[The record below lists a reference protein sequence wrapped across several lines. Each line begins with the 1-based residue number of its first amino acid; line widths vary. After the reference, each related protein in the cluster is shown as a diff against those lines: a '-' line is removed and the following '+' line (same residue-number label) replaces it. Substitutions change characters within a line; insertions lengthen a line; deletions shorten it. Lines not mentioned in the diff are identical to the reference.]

1 MGLHSFADHEM
12 AVDPPTCGK
21 GLAENSA
28 LPAKL
33 AQLVESVAEVLEVHM
48 EALDLSDAK
57 SRKER
62 DAYLAL
68 VADHRKIASELQ
80 VTARRMAGYRD
91 LPMGQ
96 HDPAA
101 MAAPKPVEAFASF
114 VEIEDELITLLRRRL
129 ESDRAMLRQMRGGG
143 G

>member
-1 MGLHSFADHEM
+1 M
-12 AVDPPTCGK
+12 AVDQPTCGK

-33 AQLVESVAEVLEVHM
+33 AELVESVSEVLEVHM

-57 SRKER
+57 SREER
-62 DAYLAL
+62 DAYLGL

-80 VTARRMAGYRD
+80 ATARRMAGYRD
-91 LPMGQ
+91 LPMGR
-96 HDPAA
+96 HDPGA
-101 MAAPKPVEAFASF
+101 MAAPKPAEAFESF
-114 VEIEDELITLLRRRL
+114 VEIEEELVTLLRRRL

-143 G
+143 S